1 MRSLAR
7 WCVRHRLAVLGIWLM
22 VLAGAFLGQSAL
34 GSHYATG
41 TTLSGTPSAAAASL
55 LQRAVPGQSGDT
67 EQIVFQAR
75 SGTVSAP
82 AVRKQIQAML
92 GRVSHLRYVSGV
104 TSPYTPAGAKQ
115 ISASRHVAFATVNFS
130 KDASNISA
138 AEAARFVKLARA
150 PNSPTLQVDV
160 VGAVAASTNPA
171 SSSSTL
177 IGVLAA
183 LVILLVFFGA
193 VLPALLPLISTGIA
207 LTAGLGVVAM
217 LSHPVTMASFTSQ
230 LCTLIGLGVGIDY
243 SLFILTRARTGLRRG
258 LSVEEAVAAAAAT
271 AGRAVLFAGITVCI
285 ALLGILTVG
294 VSTLSG
300 AAIGASIAVAFPVA
314 AALTLLP
321 ALTGLFGTRILT
333 RRQRAALARG
343 ETGFAEASRGWT
355 RWASTVQGHKII
367 LGVGALGIMLAL
379 GAPFLSMRQ
388 GTADYSVDPTS
399 TTTTTYRGYEMLV
412 HGFGPGFSGPLQ
424 LVAPLHGPADR
435 TAFGTVVTA
444 ASHASGV
451 VTTAG
456 PAYFPAGP
464 GHPAVALAEV
474 YPAGSPQAVSTSNLI
489 TTLRNQVIPGALHGQ
504 HLQVLVGG
512 QTALGIDL
520 AGQLSAKLPLFVGM
534 VVALSFILLML
545 VFRGL
550 AIPVTAA
557 IMNLLSAAAAF
568 GVVTA
573 VFQFGW
579 LKSLVGV
586 TNTGPVSPFIPILMF
601 AVLFGLTTDYQVFL
615 VSRIQEEWLKRR
627 DNSAAVRIG
636 QATSGRIISAAA
648 AIMTVVFFAFTFT
661 TDRTIKMIGLGM
673 AAAVLTDAL
682 LVRTV
687 LVPAVNAH
695 AGKDQL
701 APARRPRPPAPPPQ
715 PGGQQRAGG
724 PCRRRRSGRYRRAQA
739 GQQNLG
745 SGLRP
750 GAAPPATV
758 GGAAPHRAPDAGGAN
773 QSSLRSQ

>member
-22 VLAGAFLGQSAL
+22 VLACAFLGQSAL

-67 EQIVFQAR
+67 EQIVFETKT
-75 SGTVSAP
+75 GTIGSA
-82 AVRKQIQAML
+82 AIREKIQAML
-92 GRVSHLRYVSGV
+92 GQVSHLRYVSGV
-104 TSPYTPAGAKQ
+104 TSPNSPAGSKQ
-115 ISASRHVAFATVNFS
+115 ISAGNRIAFATVNFS
-130 KDASNISA
+130 RNASNIPS
-138 AEAARFVKLARA
+138 AEATTFVKLARA
-150 PNSPTLQVDV
+150 PNSPALQVDV

-183 LVILLVFFGA
+183 LVILLLFFGA

-207 LTAGLGVVAM
+207 LTAGLGVVAV
-217 LSHPVTMASFTSQ
+217 LSHSVTMASFTSQ

-258 LSVEEAVAAAAAT
+258 LSVEEAVVAAAAT
-271 AGRAVLFAGITVCI
+271 AGRAVLFAGMTVCI

-321 ALTGLFGTRILT
+321 ALTGLLGSRVLT
-333 RRQRAALARG
+333 RRQRTALARG

-355 RWASTVQGHKII
+355 RWASTVQGHKIV

-444 ASHASGV
+444 ASHAPGV

-489 TTLRNQVIPGALHGQ
+489 TTLRNRVIPGALHGQ

-520 AGQLSAKLPLFVGM
+520 ADQLSSKLPLFVGM

-545 VFRGL
+545 VFRSL
-550 AIPVTAA
+550 AVPVTAA

-648 AIMTVVFFAFTFT
+648 AIMTVVFFAFTST

-687 LVPAVNAH
+687 LVPAVMH
-695 AGKDQL
+695 TLGKTNWRL
-701 APARRPRPPAPPPQ
+701 PAVLDRRLPHLNLEDSSEPAD
-715 PGGQQRAGG
+715 RAGETG
-724 PCRRRRSGRYRRAQA
+724 LEDTGE
-739 GQQNLG
+739 
-745 SGLRP
+745 LRP
-750 GAAPPATV
+750 V
-758 GGAAPHRAPDAGGAN
+758 SRI
-773 QSSLRSQ
+773 

>member
-1 MRSLAR
+1 
-7 WCVRHRLAVLGIWLM
+7 M

-34 GSHYATG
+34 GSHYAQG

-75 SGTVSAP
+75 TGPVTAP
-82 AVRKQIQAML
+82 AVQKQISAML

-104 TSPYTPAGAKQ
+104 TSPYSPAGAKQ
-115 ISASRHVAFATVNFS
+115 VSAGHRVAFATVNFS
-130 KDASNISA
+130 RDASKISP
-138 AEAARFVKLARA
+138 AEATRLVQLARA
-150 PNSPTLQVDV
+150 PNSPALQVDV

-177 IGVLAA
+177 IGVVAA
-183 LVILLVFFGA
+183 LVILLLFFGS
-193 VLPALLPLISTGIA
+193 VLPALLPLVSTGIA
-207 LTAGLGVVAM
+207 LTAALGVIAM
-217 LSHPVTMASFTSQ
+217 LSNSITMASFTSQ
-230 LCTLIGLGVGIDY
+230 LCILIGLGVGIDY
-243 SLFILTRARTGLRRG
+243 SLFILTRARNGLRRG
-258 LSVEEAVAAAAAT
+258 LSVEAAVVAAVAT

-300 AAIGASIAVAFPVA
+300 AAIAASIAVAFPVA

-321 ALTGLFGTRILT
+321 ALIGLLGTRILT

-343 ETGFAEASRGWT
+343 ETGFTEASRGWAG
-355 RWASTVQGHKII
+355 WARKVQGHKII
-367 LGVGALGIMLAL
+367 LGLGALGIMLAL

-424 LVAPLHGPADR
+424 LVAPLHSPADR
-435 TAFGTVVTA
+435 ATFGTVVSA
-444 ASHASGV
+444 ASRTPGV
-451 VTTAG
+451 VTTVG

-474 YPAGSPQAVSTSNLI
+474 YPAGSPQAVSTANLI
-489 TTLRNQVIPGALHGQ
+489 ISLRSQVIPRALHGQ

-512 QTALGIDL
+512 QTAQGIDV

-534 VVALSFILLML
+534 VVALSFIVLML
-545 VFRGL
+545 VFRSL
-550 AIPVTAA
+550 AIPATAA

-615 VSRIQEEWLKRR
+615 VSRIQEEWLRRR

-673 AAAVLTDAL
+673 AAAVIADAL

-687 LVPAVNAH
+687 LVPAVMHTLGRANWR
-695 AGKDQL
+695 L
-701 APARRPRPPAPPPQ
+701 PAILDRRLPHLSLEDSGEPAD
-715 PGGQQRAGG
+715 A
-724 PCRRRRSGRYRRAQA
+724 SED
-739 GQQNLG
+739 
-745 SGLRP
+745 
-750 GAAPPATV
+750 ATE
-758 GGAAPHRAPDAGGAN
+758 GTGE
-773 QSSLRSQ
+773 LRSVNSP

>member
-1 MRSLAR
+1 MSTAAVTAGAISAATTNDRVRPPCSPAVNTSSMTMPTAARFGWNTIRHASSGGTTMTSTPSGKRRRATSGSAVTKASTPMTGVRPVTLCSSSGSTSSATKAITARTWSMSGARSSPCSPSLPPAATRVVTARNASTSSSSRRFPSYGGTFSLPSAARVHSGRSPALELLLKNYGGSGRRRSCSRPNGHRGRYSGRTAGLTSKGPDGRRSAGCSALMLAEVPGRRGSAEEVVMRSLAR

-67 EQIVFQAR
+67 EQIVFQAW

-300 AAIGASIAVAFPVA
+300 AAIGASIAVAFPV
-314 AALTLLP
+314 
-321 ALTGLFGTRILT
+321 G
-333 RRQRAALARG
+333 AALARG

-424 LVAPLHGPADR
+424 LVAPLHSQADR
-435 TAFGTVVTA
+435 ATFGTVVTA
-444 ASHASGV
+444 ASHAPGV

-456 PAYFPAGP
+456 PTYFPAGP

-474 YPAGSPQAVSTSNLI
+474 YPAGSPQAVSTS
-489 TTLRNQVIPGALHGQ
+489 
-504 HLQVLVGG
+504 
-512 QTALGIDL
+512 
-520 AGQLSAKLPLFVGM
+520 
-534 VVALSFILLML
+534 
-545 VFRGL
+545 
-550 AIPVTAA
+550 
-557 IMNLLSAAAAF
+557 
-568 GVVTA
+568 
-573 VFQFGW
+573 
-579 LKSLVGV
+579 
-586 TNTGPVSPFIPILMF
+586 
-601 AVLFGLTTDYQVFL
+601 
-615 VSRIQEEWLKRR
+615 
-627 DNSAAVRIG
+627 
-636 QATSGRIISAAA
+636 
-648 AIMTVVFFAFTFT
+648 
-661 TDRTIKMIGLGM
+661 
-673 AAAVLTDAL
+673 
-682 LVRTV
+682 
-687 LVPAVNAH
+687 
-695 AGKDQL
+695 
-701 APARRPRPPAPPPQ
+701 
-715 PGGQQRAGG
+715 
-724 PCRRRRSGRYRRAQA
+724 
-739 GQQNLG
+739 
-745 SGLRP
+745 
-750 GAAPPATV
+750 
-758 GGAAPHRAPDAGGAN
+758 
-773 QSSLRSQ
+773 

>member
-7 WCVRHRLAVLGIWLM
+7 WCVRHRLAVAGIWLM
-22 VLAGAFLGQSAL
+22 VLAGAFVGQSAL

-67 EQIVFQAR
+67 EQIVFETKT
-75 SGTVSAP
+75 GTVYAP
-82 AVRKQIQAML
+82 AVQRQIQTML
-92 GRVSHLRYVSGV
+92 GQVSHLRSVSGV
-104 TSPYTPAGAKQ
+104 TSPYSPAGVKQ
-115 ISASRHVAFATVNFS
+115 VSAGKRIAFATVNFS
-130 KDASNISA
+130 KDANSISA
-138 AEAARFVKLARA
+138 AEATQLVNLARA

-171 SSSSTL
+171 SSQSTL
-177 IGVLAA
+177 IGVIAA
-183 LVILLVFFGA
+183 LVILLLFFGA
-193 VLPALLPLISTGIA
+193 VLPALLPLVSTGIA

-217 LSHPVTMASFTSQ
+217 LSNTVSMASFTSQ
-230 LCTLIGLGVGIDY
+230 LCTLLGLGVGIDY
-243 SLFILTRARTGLRRG
+243 SLFILTRARNGLRRG
-258 LSVEEAVAAAAAT
+258 LSVEEAVVAAAAT
-271 AGRAVLFAGITVCI
+271 AGRAVLFAGMTVCI

-321 ALTGLFGTRILT
+321 ALIGLLGKGILT

-343 ETGFAEASRGWT
+343 ETGFAEASGLWT
-355 RWASTVQGHKII
+355 GWASRVQAHKIV
-367 LGVGALGIMLAL
+367 LGVGALGVMLAL
-379 GAPFLSMRQ
+379 GAPYLSMRQ

-412 HGFGPGFSGPLQ
+412 RGFGPGFSGPLQ
-424 LVAPLHGPADR
+424 LVAPLHSPADR
-435 TAFGTVVTA
+435 ATFGTVVTA
-444 ASHASGV
+444 AGHSPGV
-451 VTTAG
+451 VTTVG
-456 PAYFPAGP
+456 PDYFPAGP
-464 GHPAVALAEV
+464 GHPAVGLAEV
-474 YPAGSPQAVSTSNLI
+474 YPVGSPQAVSTSNLI
-489 TTLRNQVIPGALHGQ
+489 TDLRNNVIPAALRGQ

-512 QTALGIDL
+512 QTALGNDL
-520 AGQLSAKLPLFVGM
+520 ASQLSSKLPLFVGM

-545 VFRGL
+545 VFRSL
-550 AIPVTAA
+550 AIPLTAA

-568 GVVTA
+568 GVITA

-586 TNTGPVSPFIPILMF
+586 TNTGPVNPFIPILMF

-636 QATSGRIISAAA
+636 QATTGRIISAAA

-687 LVPAVNAH
+687 LVPAVMHTLGQANWR
-695 AGKDQL
+695 L
-701 APARRPRPPAPPPQ
+701 PAILDHRLPHLNLEDSD
-715 PGGQQRAGG
+715 G
-724 PCRRRRSGRYRRAQA
+724 P
-739 GQQNLG
+739 
-745 SGLRP
+745 
-750 GAAPPATV
+750 
-758 GGAAPHRAPDAGGAN
+758 AGGADEAGLEDTGE
-773 QSSLRSQ
+773 LRPVARI

>member
-7 WCVRHRLAVLGIWLM
+7 WCARHRLAVIGIWLM

-55 LQRAVPGQSGDT
+55 LQRAVPGQSRDT
-67 EQIVFQAR
+67 EQIVFQAKT
-75 SGTVSAP
+75 GTVSGP
-82 AVRKQIQAML
+82 AVQKQINAML
-92 GRVSHLRYVSGV
+92 GRVSRLRYVSGV
-104 TSPYTPAGAKQ
+104 TSPYAPAGAKQ
-115 ISASRHVAFATVNFS
+115 INASKRVAFATVNFS
-130 KDASNISA
+130 KDANSIPA
-138 AEAARFVKLARA
+138 AEATQLVHLARA
-150 PNSPTLQVDV
+150 PNSPALQVDV
-160 VGAVAASTNPA
+160 VGAVAASTNPS

-177 IGVLAA
+177 IGVVAA
-183 LVILLVFFGA
+183 LVILLIFFGA
-193 VLPALLPLISTGIA
+193 VLPALLPLLSTAIA
-207 LTAGLGVVAM
+207 LISGLAVVGM
-217 LSHPVTMASFTSQ
+217 LSNTVSMASFTPQ

-243 SLFILTRARTGLRRG
+243 SLFILTRTRNGLRRG
-258 LSVEEAVAAAAAT
+258 LSVEDAVTAAAAT
-271 AGRAVLFAGITVCI
+271 AGRAVLFAGMTVCI

-314 AALTLLP
+314 GALTLLP
-321 ALTGLFGTRILT
+321 ALMGLLGRRTLT

-343 ETGFAEASRGWT
+343 ETGFSEASRRWT
-355 RWASTVQGHKII
+355 GWASLVQRHRII
-367 LGVGALGIMLAL
+367 LGVGTLGVMLAL

-424 LVAPLHGPADR
+424 LVAPLTSPADR
-435 TAFGTVVTA
+435 ATFGTVVTA
-444 ASHASGV
+444 ASHTPGV
-451 VTTAG
+451 VTTVG
-456 PAYFPAGP
+456 PDYFPAGP
-464 GHPAVALAEV
+464 GHPAVGLAEV
-474 YPAGSPQAVSTSNLI
+474 YPTGSPQAVSTTNLI
-489 TTLRNQVIPGALHGQ
+489 TDLRSHVIPAALRGQ

-512 QTALGIDL
+512 QTALGNDL
-520 AGQLSAKLPLFVGM
+520 AGQLSSKLPLFVGM

-545 VFRGL
+545 VFRSL

-568 GVVTA
+568 GVITA
-573 VFQFGW
+573 VFQWGW

-687 LVPAVNAH
+687 LVPAVMHTLGRGNWRVP
-695 AGKDQL
+695 GVLDRRL
-701 APARRPRPPAPPPQ
+701 PRLNLEDSSEPARRAGDDAVEGDAELSPA
-715 PGGQQRAGG
+715 A
-724 PCRRRRSGRYRRAQA
+724 RR
-739 GQQNLG
+739 
-745 SGLRP
+745 
-750 GAAPPATV
+750 
-758 GGAAPHRAPDAGGAN
+758 
-773 QSSLRSQ
+773 

>member
-7 WCVRHRLAVLGIWLM
+7 WCARHRLAVVGIWLM

-34 GSHYATG
+34 GGHYATG

-67 EQIVFQAR
+67 EQIVFETKT
-75 SGTVSAP
+75 GTVYLP
-82 AVRKQIQAML
+82 AVQRQIQTML
-92 GRVSHLRYVSGV
+92 GQVSHLRSVSGV
-104 TSPYTPAGAKQ
+104 TSPYSPAGAKQ
-115 ISASRHVAFATVNFS
+115 VSAGKRIAFATVNFS
-130 KDASNISA
+130 KDANSISA
-138 AEAARFVKLARA
+138 AEATQLVKLARA

-171 SSSSTL
+171 SSQSTL
-177 IGVLAA
+177 IGVIAA
-183 LVILLVFFGA
+183 LAILLLFFGA
-193 VLPALLPLISTGIA
+193 VLPALLPLVSTGIA

-217 LSHPVTMASFTSQ
+217 LSNTVSMASFTSQ
-230 LCTLIGLGVGIDY
+230 LCTLLGLGVGIDY
-243 SLFILTRARTGLRRG
+243 SLFILTRARNGLRRG

-271 AGRAVLFAGITVCI
+271 AGRAVLFAGMTVCI
-285 ALLGILTVG
+285 AMLGILTVG

-300 AAIGASIAVAFPVA
+300 AAVGASIAVAFPVA

-321 ALTGLFGTRILT
+321 ALIGLLGKGIMT

-343 ETGFAEASRGWT
+343 ETGFHEASRLWT
-355 RWASTVQGHKII
+355 GWASRVRAHKIVF
-367 LGVGALGIMLAL
+367 GVGALGVMLAL
-379 GAPFLSMRQ
+379 GAPYLSMRQ

-412 HGFGPGFSGPLQ
+412 RGFGPGFSGPLQ
-424 LVAPLHGPADR
+424 LVAPLHSPADR
-435 TAFGTVVTA
+435 ATFGTVVTA
-444 ASHASGV
+444 ASHTAGV
-451 VTTAG
+451 VTTVG
-456 PAYFPAGP
+456 PDYFPAGP

-474 YPAGSPQAVSTSNLI
+474 YPVGSPQAVTTSKLI
-489 TTLRNQVIPGALHGQ
+489 TDLRNNVIPAASRGQ

-512 QTALGIDL
+512 QTALGNDL
-520 AGQLSAKLPLFVGM
+520 ASQLSAKLPLFVGM

-545 VFRGL
+545 VFRSL
-550 AIPVTAA
+550 AIPLTAA

-568 GVVTA
+568 GVITA

-586 TNTGPVSPFIPILMF
+586 TNTGPVNPFIPILMF

-636 QATSGRIISAAA
+636 QATTGRIISAAA

-687 LVPAVNAH
+687 LVPAVMH
-695 AGKDQL
+695 TLGKANWRL
-701 APARRPRPPAPPPQ
+701 PAFLDRRLPHLSLEDSD
-715 PGGQQRAGG
+715 G
-724 PCRRRRSGRYRRAQA
+724 PSDGADE
-739 GQQNLG
+739 
-745 SGLRP
+745 SGLEDTGELRP
-750 GAAPPATV
+750 VA
-758 GGAAPHRAPDAGGAN
+758 RI
-773 QSSLRSQ
+773 

>member
-22 VLAGAFLGQSAL
+22 VLVGAFLGQSAL
-34 GSHYATG
+34 GSHYASG

-55 LQRAVPGQSGDT
+55 LQRAAPGQSGDT
-67 EQIVFQAR
+67 EQIVFETKT
-75 SGTVSAP
+75 GTVSAP
-82 AVRKQIQAML
+82 TVQKQIQTML
-92 GRVSHLRYVSGV
+92 GRVSQLRYVSGV
-104 TSPYTPAGAKQ
+104 TSPYTPPGAKQ
-115 ISASRHVAFATVNFS
+115 ISASKRVAFATVNFS
-130 KDASNISA
+130 KDANNIPA
-138 AEAARFVKLARA
+138 AEATRLVKLARA
-150 PNSPTLQVDV
+150 PNSPALQVDV

-177 IGVLAA
+177 IGVIAA
-183 LVILLVFFGA
+183 LVILLLFFGA
-193 VLPALLPLISTGIA
+193 VLPALLPLLSTAIA
-207 LTAGLGVVAM
+207 LIAGLAVIGM
-217 LSHPVTMASFTSQ
+217 LSNAISMASFTSQ

-258 LSVEEAVAAAAAT
+258 LGVEEAVTAAAAT
-271 AGRAVLFAGITVCI
+271 AGRAVLFAGMTVCI

-300 AAIGASIAVAFPVA
+300 AAIAASIAVVFPVA

-321 ALTGLFGTRILT
+321 ALTGLLGKRILT

-355 RWASTVQGHKII
+355 SWASRVQGHKIVF
-367 LGVGALGIMLAL
+367 GVGALGIMLAL

-424 LVAPLHGPADR
+424 LVAPLASPADR
-435 TAFGTVVTA
+435 ATFGSVVTA
-444 ASHASGV
+444 ASHTPSV

-456 PAYFPAGP
+456 PDYFPAGR

-474 YPAGSPQAVSTSNLI
+474 YPTGSPQAVSTSNLI
-489 TTLRNQVIPGALHGQ
+489 TDLRDHVIPGALHGR

-520 AGQLSAKLPLFVGM
+520 ASQLSSKLPLFVGM

-545 VFRGL
+545 VFRSL

-615 VSRIQEEWLKRR
+615 VSRIQEEWLKRH

-673 AAAVLTDAL
+673 AAAVLIDAL

-687 LVPAVNAH
+687 LVPAVMH
-695 AGKDQL
+695 MLGKTNWRLPPILDRRL
-701 APARRPRPPAPPPQ
+701 PHLNLEDSGEPAD
-715 PGGQQRAGG
+715 RAGEDATEG
-724 PCRRRRSGRYRRAQA
+724 NGE
-739 GQQNLG
+739 
-745 SGLRP
+745 LRP
-750 GAAPPATV
+750 AFRT
-758 GGAAPHRAPDAGGAN
+758 
-773 QSSLRSQ
+773 

>member
-7 WCVRHRLAVLGIWLM
+7 WCARHRLAVLGLWLM
-22 VLAGAFLGQSAL
+22 VLAGTFLGQSAL
-34 GSHYATG
+34 GSHYATS

-67 EQIVFQAR
+67 EQIVFETKA
-75 SGTVSAP
+75 GPVTAP
-82 AVRKQIQAML
+82 AVQKQIDTML

-104 TSPYTPAGAKQ
+104 GSPYVPAGAKQ
-115 ISASRHVAFATVNFS
+115 VSAGRHIAFATVTFS
-130 KDASNISA
+130 RDANGISS
-138 AEAARFVKLARA
+138 AEAQRFVSLARA
-150 PNSPTLQVDV
+150 PNSANLQVNV
-160 VGAVAASTNPA
+160 VGAVAASTNPT

-177 IGVLAA
+177 IGVVAA
-183 LVILLVFFGA
+183 LVILLLFFGA
-193 VLPALLPLISTGIA
+193 VLPALLPLVSTGIA
-207 LTAGLGVVAM
+207 LTAGLGVVAI
-217 LSHPVTMASFTSQ
+217 LSHSVTMASFTPQ

-243 SLFILTRARTGLRRG
+243 SLFILTRTRNGMRRG
-258 LSVEEAVAAAAAT
+258 LSVEDAVVAAATT
-271 AGRAVLFAGITVCI
+271 AGRAVLFAGMTVCI

-294 VSTLSG
+294 VGTLSG
-300 AAIGASIAVAFPVA
+300 AAIGAAIAVAFPVA

-321 ALTGLFGTRILT
+321 ALVGLLGTRILT

-343 ETGFAEASRGWT
+343 ETGFTEASRAWT
-355 RWASTVQGHKII
+355 GWASRVQAHKIVF
-367 LGVGALGIMLAL
+367 GVAALGIMLAL

-424 LVAPLHGPADR
+424 LVAPLHSPADR
-435 TAFGTVVTA
+435 ATFGSVVTA
-444 ASHASGV
+444 AGHTPGV
-451 VTTAG
+451 VTTVG

-474 YPAGSPQAVSTSNLI
+474 YPVGSPQAVSTSNLI
-489 TTLRNQVIPGALHGQ
+489 TDLRNQVIPAALHGQ

-520 AGQLSAKLPLFVGM
+520 AGQLSSKLPLFVGI
-534 VVALSFILLML
+534 VVALSFVLLML
-545 VFRGL
+545 VFRSL
-550 AIPVTAA
+550 AIPLTAA

-568 GVVTA
+568 GVITA

-579 LKSLVGV
+579 LKGLVGV

-615 VSRIQEEWLKRR
+615 VSRIQEEWLRLR
-627 DNSAAVRIG
+627 DNSAAIRIG

-673 AAAVLTDAL
+673 AAAVVADAL

-687 LVPAVNAH
+687 LVPAVMHTLGRANWRLPAILDRRLPH
-695 AGKDQL
+695 LNLEDSAATADAGVG
-701 APARRPRPPAPPPQ
+701 AAEGSPPALPAASAASPSS
-715 PGGQQRAGG
+715 
-724 PCRRRRSGRYRRAQA
+724 RRSSPY
-739 GQQNLG
+739 
-745 SGLRP
+745 
-750 GAAPPATV
+750 
-758 GGAAPHRAPDAGGAN
+758 
-773 QSSLRSQ
+773 

>member
-7 WCVRHRLAVLGIWLM
+7 WCVRHRLVVLGIWLM
-22 VLAGAFLGQSAL
+22 VLVGTFFGQSAL
-34 GSHYATG
+34 GSHYASG

-67 EQIVFQAR
+67 EQIVFQAKT
-75 SGTVSAP
+75 GTVHAP
-82 AVRKQIQAML
+82 AVQKQIQAML

-104 TSPYTPAGAKQ
+104 TSPYSPAGAKQ
-115 ISASRHVAFATVNFS
+115 ISASQRVAFATVNFT
-130 KDASNISA
+130 KDNNSIPAT
-138 AEAARFVKLARA
+138 EATQLVNLARA

-160 VGAVAASTNPA
+160 VGAIAASTNPA
-171 SSSSTL
+171 SSQSTL
-177 IGVLAA
+177 IGVVAA
-183 LVILLVFFGA
+183 LVILLLFFSA
-193 VLPALLPLISTGIA
+193 VLPALVPLLSTGVA
-207 LTAGLGVVAM
+207 LTAGLAVVGM
-217 LSHPVTMASFTSQ
+217 LSNSVSMASFTFQ

-243 SLFILTRARTGLRRG
+243 SLFILTRTRNGLRRG
-258 LSVEEAVAAAAAT
+258 LSVEEAITAAAAT

-321 ALTGLFGTRILT
+321 ALMRVLGKRILT

-343 ETGFAEASRGWT
+343 ETGFAEASRGWAG
-355 RWASTVQGHKII
+355 WARYVQGHRIV
-367 LGVGALGIMLAL
+367 LAVGTLGIMLAL

-424 LVAPLHGPADR
+424 LVAPLSSPADR
-435 TAFGTVVTA
+435 ATFGSVVAA
-444 ASHASGV
+444 ASHTPGV
-451 VTTAG
+451 VTTVG
-456 PAYFPAGP
+456 PEYFPAGP

-474 YPAGSPQAVSTSNLI
+474 YPTGSPQAVSTTNLI
-489 TTLRNQVIPGALHGQ
+489 TDLRGHVIPAALHGR

-512 QTALGIDL
+512 QTALGIDV
-520 AGQLSAKLPLFVGM
+520 ASQLSSKLPLFVGM
-534 VVALSFILLML
+534 VVALSFILLMV
-545 VFRGL
+545 VFRSL
-550 AIPVTAA
+550 AIPATAA

-568 GVVTA
+568 GVITA
-573 VFQFGW
+573 VFQWGW

-586 TNTGPVSPFIPILMF
+586 TNTGPVNPFIPILMF

-636 QATSGRIISAAA
+636 QATTGRIISAAA

-673 AAAVLTDAL
+673 AAAVVVDAL

-687 LVPAVNAH
+687 LVPSLMHTLGKTNWRLPAILDRWLPRLSLEDSDEPNG
-695 AGKDQL
+695 AGED
-701 APARRPRPPAPPPQ
+701 APAD
-715 PGGQQRAGG
+715 
-724 PCRRRRSGRYRRAQA
+724 SDE
-739 GQQNLG
+739 
-745 SGLRP
+745 LRP
-750 GAAPPATV
+750 VAKA
-758 GGAAPHRAPDAGGAN
+758 
-773 QSSLRSQ
+773 